1 MGELISRRVLHL
13 THIQLVWH
21 LKSVIDYRCSERGA
35 SGIATDHLLT
45 TERLPIMLRELMERA
60 EEVLNTFATVERE
73 ARALADG
80 LVAEADL
87 DSQVKL
93 FLAESYE
100 PVEPIVFARNNR
112 KADRVAYL
120 HVLASEAMSARV
132 YALHLL
138 NEMRAAGA
146 SAKDFAF
153 ALHTVD
159 ESDSLTRRLEECRKD
174 IEADNE
180 QFGK

>member
-73 ARALADG
+73 ARALADE

-87 DSQVKL
+87 DSQTKQ

-120 HVLASEAMSARV
+120 RVIASEAMACRV
-132 YALHLL
+132 RALRDLGEAL
-138 NEMRAAGA
+138 AANDEK
-146 SAKDFAF
+146 SFAF
-153 ALHTVD
+153 SLSLID

>member
-35 SGIATDHLLT
+35 SGRATDHLLT

-73 ARALADG
+73 ARALADE

-87 DSQVKL
+87 DTQTKQ

-120 HVLASEAMSARV
+120 RVIASEAMACRV
-132 YALHLL
+132 RALRDLGEAL
-138 NEMRAAGA
+138 AANDEK
-146 SAKDFAF
+146 SFAF
-153 ALHTVD
+153 SLSLID

>member
-1 MGELISRRVLHL
+1 
-13 THIQLVWH
+13 
-21 LKSVIDYRCSERGA
+21 
-35 SGIATDHLLT
+35 
-45 TERLPIMLRELMERA
+45 MLRELMERA
-60 EEVLNTFATVERE
+60 EEVLNIFATVERE
-73 ARALADG
+73 ARALADE

-87 DSQVKL
+87 DTQTKQ

-120 HVLASEAMSARV
+120 RVIASEAMACRV
-132 YALHLL
+132 RALRDLGEAL
-138 NEMRAAGA
+138 AANDEK
-146 SAKDFAF
+146 SFAF
-153 ALHTVD
+153 SLSLID

>member
-100 PVEPIVFARNNR
+100 PVESIVLARNNR

-120 HVLASEAMSARV
+120 RVIASEAMACRV
-132 YALHLL
+132 RALRDLG
-138 NEMRAAGA
+138 EARAANDEK
-146 SAKDFAF
+146 SFAF
-153 ALHTVD
+153 SLSLID

>member
-1 MGELISRRVLHL
+1 
-13 THIQLVWH
+13 
-21 LKSVIDYRCSERGA
+21 
-35 SGIATDHLLT
+35 
-45 TERLPIMLRELMERA
+45 MLRELMERA
-60 EEVLNTFATVERE
+60 EEVLNTFAAVERE
-73 ARALADG
+73 ARALADK
-80 LVAEADL
+80 LVAETDL
-87 DSQVKL
+87 DTQTKQ
-93 FLAESYE
+93 FLADSYE
-100 PVEPIVFARNNR
+100 PVEPIMFARNDR
-112 KADRVAYL
+112 KADRVARL

-146 SAKDFAF
+146 SEKAFAF

-159 ESDSLTRRLEECRKD
+159 KSGSLARRLDECRKD